1 MDFLKD
7 YTQWDDFLAQFPNV
21 HLLQTSAWGKVKEQ
35 FGWEVYHLFNQ
46 GWGAQVLVKKIFGG
60 FRLGYIPKGPVGPES
75 ELEQWLSRQSG
86 KDFSHSI
93 VALLKAFCS
102 EQDVAFIK
110 IEPDV
115 LSGVRVDEESCPPG
129 FLPSLQAIQ
138 PLRTILIDISL
149 DETEI
154 LARMKQ
160 KTRYNI
166 RLAERRGVR
175 VEQSNDIDLFYQMM
189 LMTGKRDGFGVHA
202 RDYYQSVYTSFNGQ
216 EQVKLFTAVYQDSPI
231 ACLMVFS
238 QGKRAFYFYGASQD
252 EHREVMAPYLLQW
265 RAIQWA
271 KERGCMVYDLWG
283 IPDYEET
290 VLESSFAELKGGLW
304 GVYRFKRGFG
314 GRVVRYAGPYDFVV
328 SPLVYWLYKLYTRRA
343 GIRS

>member
-1 MDFLKD
+1 MNFLKD
-7 YTQWDDFLAQFPNV
+7 YSQWDDFLARFPNV

-46 GWGAQVLVKKIFGG
+46 GWGAQVLVKKVFGS
-60 FRLGYIPKGPVGPES
+60 FRLGYIPKGPVGPEP
-75 ELEQWLSRQSG
+75 ELEYWLSRQSG
-86 KDFSHSI
+86 DEFCQSI
-93 VALLKAFCS
+93 TTQLKAFCS
-102 EQDVAFIK
+102 EKGVAFIK

-115 LSGVRVDEESCPPG
+115 LLGGRVGPRDYPPG
-129 FLPSLQAIQ
+129 FQPSSHAIQ
-138 PLRTILIDISL
+138 PLRTILIDVSL

-166 RLAERRGVR
+166 RLAERRGVK
-175 VEQSNDIDLFYQMM
+175 VEPSSDINLFYQMM
-189 LMTGKRDGFGVHA
+189 LITGKRDGFGVHA
-202 RDYYQSVYTSFNGQ
+202 RDYYQSVYSIFNEQ
-216 EQVKLFTAVYQDSPI
+216 EQAKLFVAVYQGNPI
-231 ACLMVFS
+231 ACLMAFS
-238 QGKRAFYFYGASQD
+238 QGKRAFYFYGASRD

-271 KERGCMVYDLWG
+271 KERGCTVYDLWG

-290 VLESSFAELKGGLW
+290 ALEKYFGERKGDLW

-314 GRVVRYAGPYDFVV
+314 GRVVRYAGAYDFVA
-328 SPLVYWLYKLYTRRA
+328 SPLVYSLYKFYIRRA
-343 GIRS
+343 NVRP